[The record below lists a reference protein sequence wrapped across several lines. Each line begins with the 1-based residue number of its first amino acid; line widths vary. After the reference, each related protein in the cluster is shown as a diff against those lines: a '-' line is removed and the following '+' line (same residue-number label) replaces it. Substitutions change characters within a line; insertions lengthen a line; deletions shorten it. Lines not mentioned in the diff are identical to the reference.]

1 MTERLVPGFHSGNDY
16 HSQAGRK
23 RRSDARSVLPAHAVA
38 WLRAMTVA
46 IEDLDPAGIEEGR
59 SLVAE
64 LATVADPA
72 NADRDAWLA
81 ESIRRPAVSLMAA
94 LDALECAHGSAREGA
109 AIALWA
115 VRERDVLLHAVDFED
130 IAAAGRRRENGHEGG
145 RKPGSVIDDEAWTYT
160 MNLRARILAA
170 GQPVNKSRIARKVA
184 EKYGRG
190 ERTVSRWLTRA
201 ETEGR

>member
-1 MTERLVPGFHSGNDY
+1 MTERLVPGFLSGNDY

-23 RRSDARSVLPAHAVA
+23 RRSDARSALPPRAVI

-46 IEDLDPAGIEEGR
+46 IADLDPAGFEEGC

-81 ESIRRPAVSLMAA
+81 ASIRRPAASLLAA
-94 LDALECAHGSAREGA
+94 LDALKCAHGSAREGA

-115 VRERDVLLHAVDFED
+115 VRERDVLLHAIDFED
-130 IAAAGRRRENGHEGG
+130 IAAAGRRRENGREGG
-145 RKPGSVIDDEAWTYT
+145 RKPGSVSDEEAWTYT
-160 MNLRARILAA
+160 MNLRARILAM
-170 GQPVNKSRIARKVA
+170 GQPVNKSRIAREVA
-184 EKYGRG
+184 EKYGKG
-190 ERTVSRWLTRA
+190 ERTVRRWLSYA
-201 ETEGR
+201 EIEGR